1 MSKRRSHQVNALTQK
16 FGDQKFADSR
26 VQEIPPRVS
35 FSDSEKDQNYWF
47 GKKLGGDRDCF

>member
-35 FSDSEKDQNYWF
+35 FSDSEKDQNY
-47 GKKLGGDRDCF
+47 